1 MQIRLG
7 IYTVFIVSV
16 FFVSQLKA
24 AFPPA
29 MNTAEYDA
37 LERAYD
43 AKYAEYKK
51 SHPRKKNSKPSAL
64 RSCLSSLV
72 STYRLNKS
80 PLVAP
85 RNTQSF
91 HSSGNL
97 KDDIHMIASTR
108 PDAEFGALYFLR
120 LKPSAYQRYRFLITR
135 ADELALYFSEIY
147 LLDPDLLKSHDVTME
162 DVVDYRDE
170 YFQILEQL
178 QVLPVQTL
186 WKTPTAYDLE
196 HAEYTRQ
203 LWMLINRK
211 ELGKLH
217 KIIEEEYEIL
227 IKQFESKIGYLEG
240 ETAETLFAKLKLKVG
255 SPMWIFVKGEGFAF
269 NGHFMG
275 YDSKGRLLHRLESEN
290 KATPYELYKLSVPL
304 TLMLNLDNPFKQ

>member
-1 MQIRLG
+1 M
-7 IYTVFIVSV
+7 VFLSA
-16 FFVSQLKA
+16 QLFA
-24 AFPPA
+24 ALPPA
-29 MNTAEYDA
+29 KGSAEYDA
-37 LERAYD
+37 LESANE
-43 AKYAEYKK
+43 KNYAEHKKAHPYKK
-51 SHPRKKNSKPSAL
+51 PAKVSAL
-64 RSCLSSLV
+64 RTCLSSLLG
-72 STYRLNKS
+72 TYRLNKS

-85 RNTQSF
+85 HNTQNF

-97 KDDIHMIASTR
+97 EKDIHMIAVKR
-108 PDAEFGALYFLR
+108 PDLEFGALYFLR
-120 LKPSAYQRYRFLITR
+120 LKASAYNRYRFLITR
-135 ADELALYFSEIY
+135 ADELAIYFSEIY
-147 LLDPDLLKSHDVTME
+147 KLDPELLKSHEVTLADVSE
-162 DVVDYRDE
+162 YRDE

-211 ELGKLH
+211 ELGKLDE
-217 KIIEEEYEIL
+217 KTVEEYEIL

-240 ETAETLFAKLKLKVG
+240 ENAETLFAKLNLKVE
-255 SPMWIFVKGEGFAF
+255 SPMWIFVKGERYAF

-275 YDSKGRLLHRLESEN
+275 YDSKGRLLHRLESDN

-304 TLMLNLDNPFKQ
+304 TLILNLDNPFK